1 MQMPIQA
8 AGRQILHL
16 PVRPSLREIC
26 DERNT
31 IARRMNKYDKQH
43 NKNVEAVGRQIDRIY
58 KEAVNEASLIGVSL
72 DVDTDKPFTFDDYP
86 QTKERINKMLRK
98 LRDKTEVCIVNGINS
113 EWTLANNKCDEL
125 ANVVFGKNKSK
136 LSQAEY
142 RRYYSTNDDARKA
155 FIVRKDYGLSLSDRV
170 WRYSNEFKTE
180 IEMGLDLGIRN
191 GLSADEMSRELRQ
204 YLQHPNML
212 FRRVRDEHGILHL
225 SQRAKQFHF
234 GRGVYRSSYLNARRL
249 AATETNIAYRTAD
262 HDRWKQMDFVVGIEV
277 HLSGNHTCKGRDG
290 KPHEFTDICD
300 QLKGRYPK
308 DFKFTGW
315 HPHCRCY
322 ATTILK
328 TPKEMRRDTQKIL
341 NGQPTDTESVNAVN
355 DTPQGFKDWML
366 DSQDRIKGAV
376 SLPYFIID
384 NPIWSNIG
392 ANKQAKFVQI
402 NTAVQRTDKR
412 TEKQSEDILRRWYTR
427 KLDRLYDAIQS
438 GSLPVSSRNALN
450 EIDDSILLGDYD
462 DAKRRIGLLEAAIRR
477 HQTRTEEQKA
487 DIIERVK
494 SRGKTDNPNK
504 ALKGGVGTVDGI
516 NKAFKKINAELKE
529 KWFEHGDLNLK
540 VTVDEDINGQTDVK
554 GTIWLKKDRLEGV
567 KAALNKIRKAESN
580 TITEKEADAM
590 ATFWH
595 EITHNRTKKGM
606 VKMAKDA
613 RNYMELANEFVAR
626 KTLPLFYEVL
636 GCAKTPFSKFMVSR
650 NSTGYNT
657 MVTNYQ
663 HVITKLGLDEA
674 KVLSA
679 VQKNLFENNYD
690 WQLNGLVKGLESGG
704 IKRKDGEILLTS
716 DITKLVI
723 ACSDGYSKATLDSM
737 MKEMGLI

>member
-1 MQMPIQA
+1 
-8 AGRQILHL
+8 
-16 PVRPSLREIC
+16 
-26 DERNT
+26 
-31 IARRMNKYDKQH
+31 MNKYDKQH

-113 EWTLANNKCDEL
+113 EWTLANDKCDEL
-125 ANVVFGKNKSK
+125 ANVVFGKNKGK

-328 TPKEMRRDTQKIL
+328 TPEEMRRDTKKIL

-355 DTPQGFKDWML
+355 DTPQGFKDWIL
-366 DSQDRIKGAV
+366 ANQERIERAT
-376 SLPYFIID
+376 SLPYFLRD
-384 NPIWSNIG
+384 NNKWAARALRLNIT
-392 ANKQAKFVQI
+392 NKQADNHTEIVIKGIKKELTQPMKDLLETLNKESIAKVEVKMRDKIPSADDVVTDIAGGDMTSGSCSSVALAFAANMAGYDVKDFRGGRSQSLFAKWGYIKKIAESAGGKIVKHTSDFVKANELLKEVKGKKMYYFTCGSHAAIVRKNNDKYEYLELQSRSDNGWKTLDNDALKKRFCAKRSHSSYGIKRETSECIIDIDKLKVDAGFKEMLAFI
-402 NTAVQRTDKR
+402 NTK
-412 TEKQSEDILRRWYTR
+412 
-427 KLDRLYDAIQS
+427 
-438 GSLPVSSRNALN
+438 
-450 EIDDSILLGDYD
+450 
-462 DAKRRIGLLEAAIRR
+462 
-477 HQTRTEEQKA
+477 
-487 DIIERVK
+487 
-494 SRGKTDNPNK
+494 
-504 ALKGGVGTVDGI
+504 
-516 NKAFKKINAELKE
+516 
-529 KWFEHGDLNLK
+529 
-540 VTVDEDINGQTDVK
+540 
-554 GTIWLKKDRLEGV
+554 
-567 KAALNKIRKAESN
+567 
-580 TITEKEADAM
+580 
-590 ATFWH
+590 
-595 EITHNRTKKGM
+595 
-606 VKMAKDA
+606 
-613 RNYMELANEFVAR
+613 
-626 KTLPLFYEVL
+626 
-636 GCAKTPFSKFMVSR
+636 
-650 NSTGYNT
+650 
-657 MVTNYQ
+657 
-663 HVITKLGLDEA
+663 
-674 KVLSA
+674 SA
-679 VQKNLFENNYD
+679 VQK
-690 WQLNGLVKGLESGG
+690 KGKTGT
-704 IKRKDGEILLTS
+704 IK
-716 DITKLVI
+716 
-723 ACSDGYSKATLDSM
+723 
-737 MKEMGLI
+737 